1 MKTTFRV
8 LISFICSLTL
18 FSSIVVGEIV
28 NEIKI
33 IGNERIPDETI
44 LMFSDLKIGD
54 DLNNQDLNKILNN
67 LYETNFFD
75 NVSIKFIDNI
85 FLIKINEAPIIQNVK
100 ITGVKANKFNELI
113 KKNLIL
119 KEKSF
124 FNKIILAEELEI
136 IKSQFRQIGFY
147 FSEVEAFVEELGDNL
162 VNIEYKIDI
171 GDKSKISKIS
181 FIGDKIY
188 KNRKLKNIIV
198 SEEYKFWKF
207 ISGKKYLQEQL
218 IDLDK
223 RLLKNFY
230 LNRGYYNVQIN
241 SSFAKLINNN
251 EFELVYNIEPS
262 KKILFGNLILILPDD
277 FDNTNYDDLNE
288 LLISLKD
295 IPYSINSV
303 EKILDEINIITT
315 NEEYKSVRA
324 STEESID
331 SDKLNINFIIEEID
345 KVFVEK
351 INILGNN
358 ITRETVIRNQLE
370 LDEGDPFNE
379 LLAKKSENNIKSLNF
394 FKNVTTTID
403 DGVNE
408 NSKIINIEIQE
419 KPTGEVMAGA
429 GAGTEGGT
437 ISFGVKENNYLGRG
451 IALDTN
457 VTLAGDTFKGKFNIF
472 NPNFNNSDKSV
483 FANIQAL
490 ETDKLKDYG
499 YKTNKNGF
507 ELGTSFEYL
516 DDFYFGI
523 SSSNFFEKIETDST
537 ASARQQKQKG
547 NYYDSFL
554 KLDLFLDKRNQK
566 FKTSDGY
573 YSNYDLSLPLI
584 SDTNTIS
591 NRYNY
596 KIFSELYENN
606 ISSLSV
612 LLNSAIS
619 LKDDDIKLSERM
631 FVPSKFLRG
640 FESGKIGPKD
650 GNDFIG
656 GNYLAAINLQSN
668 LPMLFANSQNLD
680 AVIFFDAANV
690 WGVDYDSSLKD
701 GSKIRSSIGVGVDW
715 LTPVGPLNFSLTQV
729 ISKEN
734 TDVEETFR
742 FNLGTTF

>member
-230 LNRGYYNVQIN
+230 LNRGY
-241 SSFAKLINNN
+241 
-251 EFELVYNIEPS
+251 
-262 KKILFGNLILILPDD
+262 
-277 FDNTNYDDLNE
+277 
-288 LLISLKD
+288 
-295 IPYSINSV
+295 
-303 EKILDEINIITT
+303 
-315 NEEYKSVRA
+315 
-324 STEESID
+324 
-331 SDKLNINFIIEEID
+331 
-345 KVFVEK
+345 
-351 INILGNN
+351 
-358 ITRETVIRNQLE
+358 
-370 LDEGDPFNE
+370 
-379 LLAKKSENNIKSLNF
+379 
-394 FKNVTTTID
+394 
-403 DGVNE
+403 
-408 NSKIINIEIQE
+408 
-419 KPTGEVMAGA
+419 
-429 GAGTEGGT
+429 
-437 ISFGVKENNYLGRG
+437 
-451 IALDTN
+451 
-457 VTLAGDTFKGKFNIF
+457 
-472 NPNFNNSDKSV
+472 
-483 FANIQAL
+483 
-490 ETDKLKDYG
+490 
-499 YKTNKNGF
+499 
-507 ELGTSFEYL
+507 
-516 DDFYFGI
+516 
-523 SSSNFFEKIETDST
+523 
-537 ASARQQKQKG
+537 
-547 NYYDSFL
+547 
-554 KLDLFLDKRNQK
+554 
-566 FKTSDGY
+566 
-573 YSNYDLSLPLI
+573 
-584 SDTNTIS
+584 
-591 NRYNY
+591 
-596 KIFSELYENN
+596 
-606 ISSLSV
+606 
-612 LLNSAIS
+612 
-619 LKDDDIKLSERM
+619 
-631 FVPSKFLRG
+631 
-640 FESGKIGPKD
+640 
-650 GNDFIG
+650 
-656 GNYLAAINLQSN
+656 
-668 LPMLFANSQNLD
+668 
-680 AVIFFDAANV
+680 
-690 WGVDYDSSLKD
+690 
-701 GSKIRSSIGVGVDW
+701 
-715 LTPVGPLNFSLTQV
+715 
-729 ISKEN
+729 
-734 TDVEETFR
+734 
-742 FNLGTTF
+742 